1 MMFPMTDPRHHPAE
15 SILTDYAAGNL
26 PEGYALVVATH
37 LSMCDRCRAAA
48 GAVEAL
54 GGAVLEALDPVP
66 MTARAQDAMAIRL
79 PEPEARPAAPGLPLP
94 LASYVG
100 ADGPRWRRIGGG
112 ARQMRLPVGGEANVR
127 LLSIPAG
134 AAMPHHGHRGIEL
147 TLVIKGAFRDGEDRF
162 GPGDME
168 VAGMEDDHA
177 PVAELGEDCICLAAT
192 DAPLRLSGLARLV
205 QPFVGI

>member
-1 MMFPMTDPRHHPAE
+1 MMFSMTDPNHHPDE

-26 PEGYALVVATH
+26 PEAYALVVATH

-54 GGAVLEALDPVP
+54 GGAVLETLDPVP
-66 MTARAQDAMAIRL
+66 MMGGADAAMAIRL
-79 PEPEARPAAPGLPLP
+79 PEPVSRPAAPGLPMP

-100 ADGPRWRRIGGG
+100 ADGIRWRRVGGG
-112 ARQMRLPVGGEANVR
+112 AKQMRLPVGGEANVR

-147 TLVIKGAFRDGEDRF
+147 TLVLKGAFRDGDERF

-177 PVAELGEDCICLAAT
+177 PVAEPGDDCICLAAT

-205 QPFVGI
+205 QPFVRI